1 MHTWG
6 LSDRLRLQSL
16 RRHQHI
22 AKIDTTELAKGKSGE
37 REKGKR
43 YTLGK
48 CLHSGKSEVNKKE
61 KKKPNLEE
69 SKKVKEPE
77 NTVLEKPRKF
87 QEYRSNKQTKILN
100 MNKNLQKITQF
111 DSFITSDLRERNF
124 NRIKR

>member
-6 LSDRLRLQSL
+6 LSDRLRLYSL

-48 CLHSGKSEVNKKE
+48 CLHSGKSEINKKQ
-61 KKKPNLEE
+61 KKKTKQPKFGRIQK
-69 SKKVKEPE
+69 SKR
-77 NTVLEKPRKF
+77 TRKYSVREA
-87 QEYRSNKQTKILN
+87 QEVS
-100 MNKNLQKITQF
+100 
-111 DSFITSDLRERNF
+111 
-124 NRIKR
+124 RI

>member
-61 KKKPNLEE
+61 KKKSQIWKNP
-69 SKKVKEPE
+69 KK
-77 NTVLEKPRKF
+77 
-87 QEYRSNKQTKILN
+87 
-100 MNKNLQKITQF
+100 
-111 DSFITSDLRERNF
+111 
-124 NRIKR
+124 

>member
-1 MHTWG
+1 M
-6 LSDRLRLQSL
+6 

-48 CLHSGKSEVNKKE
+48 CLHSGKSEINKKQ
-61 KKKPNLEE
+61 KKKQNNLNLEE

-87 QEYRSNKQTKILN
+87 QEYRSNKQTKMLN

-111 DSFITSDLRERNF
+111 DGIITSDLRERNF